1 MSQQT
6 LTIPEALAMLAEAF
20 DEPVESLN
28 AQRERDTVPGW
39 DSMGALIL
47 IAELDENFG
56 IELTAEASR
65 EMRRVQDVLDFLA
78 QHGVLKG

>member
-1 MSQQT
+1 MSPLT
-6 LTIPEALAMLAEAF
+6 LTTPEAFEMLAEAF

-28 AQRERDTVPGW
+28 PERERDTIPGW

-47 IAELDENFG
+47 IAELDEQFG

-78 QHGVLKG
+78 KHGVLKD